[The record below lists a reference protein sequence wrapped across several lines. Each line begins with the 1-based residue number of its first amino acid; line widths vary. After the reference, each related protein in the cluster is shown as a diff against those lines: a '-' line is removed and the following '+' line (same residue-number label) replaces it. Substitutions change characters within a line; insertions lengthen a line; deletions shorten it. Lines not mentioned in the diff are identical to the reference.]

1 MPVLVGK
8 NRSNQ
13 EIEEIYKKAL
23 HFVDFCDKMAEL
35 FCGRAESDG
44 LLFSKIVFSLL
55 ISGVCYGSPT
65 E

>member
-1 MPVLVGK
+1 MGK
-8 NRSNQ
+8 AALTQ
-13 EIEEIYKKAL
+13 IMGKIYKKPL

-44 LLFSKIVFSLL
+44 LLFSEIVFSLL
-55 ISGVCYGSPT
+55 ISGVCNHGSPT